1 MVAALVCEDISL
13 LRRGWDGSQRAV
25 LKGVSATFHA
35 GQLTIISGLT
45 GAGKSTLLHILA
57 GLLRPSQGQILAD
70 DAPVSRWNT
79 AHRDRWRQKL
89 GIVLQHPRLLN
100 ELTAL
105 ENVLL
110 PIIPRM
116 KSIAGLRQRGYE
128 ALERL
133 EISHLAGQTGFALS
147 GGEQQRVAIARA
159 IVSRPEILIADE
171 PTAHQDQDGVA
182 TIVRCL
188 AEAKRPDTITVIAAH
203 DPRLRRPAGFADR
216 QFELTDGRLKELK

>member
-1 MVAALVCEDISL
+1 MVAALVCEDIGL

-25 LKGVSATFHA
+25 LNGVSAAFHA
-35 GQLTIISGLT
+35 GQLTLVSGRT

-57 GLLRPSQGQILAD
+57 GLLRPSQGQVLAD

-89 GIVLQHPRLLN
+89 GIVFQHPRLLN
-100 ELTAL
+100 ELTVL

-110 PIIPRM
+110 PIVPRM
-116 KSIAGLRQRGYE
+116 KSIAALRQRGYE

-133 EISHLAGQTGFALS
+133 GISHLAGQIGFALS
-147 GGEQQRVAIARA
+147 GGEQQRVAVARA

-171 PTAHQDQDGVA
+171 PTAHQDQDGLTA
-182 TIVRCL
+182 IVRCL
-188 AEAKRPDTITVIAAH
+188 AEAKRPGTITIIAAH
-203 DPRLRRPAGFADR
+203 DSRLHRQAGLADR
-216 QFELTDGRLKELK
+216 QFVLADGCLKELQ